1 MWRDITYLVSDI
13 FAQYSNPLKS
23 RPALH
28 FFLPRKLS
36 KACTFPTAFRSCTLY
51 SLVLFLRIS
60 SLLNCV
66 SRLLFLRFQHKPKIF
81 VLPNL
86 VQKSQ
91 GAQQREASGSKSNI
105 FFLILESDFDLS
117 LGLGLR
123 SDFGLSLSLDLGS
136 DFDLSFD
143 FDLGSDFDLILV
155 LICDQTLII
164 ALVLV

>member
-1 MWRDITYLVSDI
+1 MIPTSRPGTRILLKLDNCNVNYVEYLQNIGSIFLEYLQKILNICKQVWRDITYLVSDI

-60 SLLNCV
+60 SFLNCV

-105 FFLILESDFDLS
+105 FFLILNQT
-117 LGLGLR
+117 
-123 SDFGLSLSLDLGS
+123 
-136 DFDLSFD
+136 
-143 FDLGSDFDLILV
+143 LILV
-155 LICDQTLII
+155 L
-164 ALVLV
+164 VLV

>member
-1 MWRDITYLVSDI
+1 M
-13 FAQYSNPLKS
+13 
-23 RPALH
+23 
-28 FFLPRKLS
+28 
-36 KACTFPTAFRSCTLY
+36 
-51 SLVLFLRIS
+51 
-60 SLLNCV
+60 
-66 SRLLFLRFQHKPKIF
+66 FLRFQHKPKIF

-123 SDFGLSLSLDLGS
+123 SDFGLSLSLDFGS

>member
-1 MWRDITYLVSDI
+1 M
-13 FAQYSNPLKS
+13 
-23 RPALH
+23 
-28 FFLPRKLS
+28 
-36 KACTFPTAFRSCTLY
+36 
-51 SLVLFLRIS
+51 
-60 SLLNCV
+60 
-66 SRLLFLRFQHKPKIF
+66 FLRFQHKLKIF

-105 FFLILESDFDLS
+105 FLILESDFDLS